1 MKMTDRRSAIDKFYS
16 LWKQFEAAQ
25 AKIKTSEPK
34 LIQAMM
40 AAERHMECTFRLI
53 ADTYY
58 PEEATGD

>member
-1 MKMTDRRSAIDKFYS
+1 MDRRTAVDKFYS
-16 LWKQFEAAQ
+16 LWKQFESAQ

-34 LIQAMM
+34 LIQAMT
-40 AAERHMECTFRLI
+40 AAEHHLERTFRLI